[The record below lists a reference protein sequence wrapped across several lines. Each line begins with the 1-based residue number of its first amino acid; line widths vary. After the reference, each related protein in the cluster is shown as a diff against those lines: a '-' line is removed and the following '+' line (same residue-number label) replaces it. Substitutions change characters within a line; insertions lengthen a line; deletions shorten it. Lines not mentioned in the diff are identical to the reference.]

1 MIDIRDSKQVLGAL
15 LEAKRSFENG
25 APVPYKVRE
34 LLNELAEALADSGP
48 FELDVLS
55 STWLDRIESAK
66 RGAAAESVRATR
78 RAIRE
83 LTQFFGGRDWT
94 WFDRFLMPFLLVLV
108 LTMLPFAVPL
118 GLVALLIDHFITQRY
133 LPHVRK
139 VLTTLELPDRVL
151 FAHVVGATRPP
162 ACSPLRARFGAYV
175 HPVLVATDRRLL
187 LAEPASD
194 LPVHRDEQRFSTTW
208 EIPYSRIRSAASR
221 ASCDSQIVTVNTDER
236 ISEYKLPSREGEAL
250 VAVITH
256 RCQLSGPEI
265 VPEYATGAVTSS
277 ASDTLGPRA
286 ASSAATASG
295 EKV

>member
-1 MIDIRDSKQVLGAL
+1 MIDIRDSKQVLAAL

-55 STWLDRIESAK
+55 S
-66 RGAAAESVRATR
+66 
-78 RAIRE
+78 
-83 LTQFFGGRDWT
+83 
-94 WFDRFLMPFLLVLV
+94 
-108 LTMLPFAVPL
+108 TMLPFAVPL

-151 FAHVVGATRPP
+151 FAHVVGASRAP

-194 LPVHRDEQRFSTTW
+194 LPVHRDEQRFSITW

-221 ASCDSQIVTVNTDER
+221 ASCDNQVVTVNTDER

-250 VAVITH
+250 VAVITRH
-256 RCQLSGPEI
+256 APECQLSGPEI
-265 VPEYATGAVTSS
+265 VPEYGTG
-277 ASDTLGPRA
+277 P
-286 ASSAATASG
+286 
-295 EKV
+295 

>member
-1 MIDIRDSKQVLGAL
+1 M
-15 LEAKRSFENG
+15 
-25 APVPYKVRE
+25 
-34 LLNELAEALADSGP
+34 
-48 FELDVLS
+48 
-55 STWLDRIESAK
+55 
-66 RGAAAESVRATR
+66 
-78 RAIRE
+78 
-83 LTQFFGGRDWT
+83 
-94 WFDRFLMPFLLVLV
+94 
-108 LTMLPFAVPL
+108 
-118 GLVALLIDHFITQRY
+118 
-133 LPHVRK
+133 
-139 VLTTLELPDRVL
+139 
-151 FAHVVGATRPP
+151 
-162 ACSPLRARFGAYV
+162 
-175 HPVLVATDRRLL
+175 
-187 LAEPASD
+187 
-194 LPVHRDEQRFSTTW
+194 HRDEQRFSTTW